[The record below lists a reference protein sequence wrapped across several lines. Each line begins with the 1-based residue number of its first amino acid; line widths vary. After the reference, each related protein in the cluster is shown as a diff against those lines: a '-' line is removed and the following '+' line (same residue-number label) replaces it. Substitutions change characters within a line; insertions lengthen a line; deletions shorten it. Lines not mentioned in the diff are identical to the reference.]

1 MTFERWCQGELPD
14 QEYCKC
20 RKRKKTWKPCFGKS
34 QTSWCIFDIP
44 GKERQVAQIE
54 AESAQPDFWSEPARA
69 QAMMRELRGKTNL
82 ISAWRE
88 LEKKA
93 ADLLE
98 MVVLAIGEEDYSLK
112 EEIQLE
118 LEKLGSRFEQL
129 ESQQLFTGD
138 YDNRN
143 AVLALHA
150 GAGGTESQDWAS
162 MLLRMYLRWAERH
175 DYEAEAL
182 DVSPGEE
189 AGIKNAIVEVKGDY
203 VYGYLKGEHGVHRLV
218 RLSPFDADH
227 ARHTSFVLVEVLPE
241 AEEMVDIKIG
251 PEDLKVDTFR
261 SSGPGGQHMQKT
273 SSAVRITH
281 LPTGLV
287 ATCQG
292 QRSQHQNKEAALKV
306 LYSRLLELDRKKKE
320 EERARLKGER
330 IEAAWGNQIRSYVL
344 HPYKMVKDH
353 RTDYEVHDAEAVLDG
368 ELDGFI
374 TAYLR
379 SRVGK

>member
-1 MTFERWCQGELPD
+1 MRGLT
-14 QEYCKC
+14 
-20 RKRKKTWKPCFGKS
+20 
-34 QTSWCIFDIP
+34 
-44 GKERQVAQIE
+44 RQRHLV
-54 AESAQPDFWSEPARA
+54 D
-69 QAMMRELRGKTNL
+69 
-82 ISAWRE
+82 AWRG

-93 ADLLE
+93 TDLQE
-98 MVVLAIGEEDYSLK
+98 MTILAIEEEDSSLK

-118 LEKLGSRFEQL
+118 LKKLSSRFEQL

-143 AVLALHA
+143 AMLALHA
-150 GAGGTESQDWAS
+150 GAGGTESQDWAN
-162 MLLRMYLRWAERH
+162 MLLRMYLRWAERQG
-175 DYEAEAL
+175 YQAEAL

-189 AGIKNAIVEVKGDY
+189 AGIKNAIVEIKGDD
-203 VYGYLKGEHGVHRLV
+203 VFGYLKGEHGVHRLV

-227 ARHTSFVLVEVLPE
+227 ARHTSFALVEVLPE
-241 AEEMVDIKIG
+241 AEETVDLKIS
-251 PEDLKVDTFR
+251 PEDLRIDTFR

-306 LYSRLLELDRKKKE
+306 LYSRLLELDRKQKE
-320 EERARLKGER
+320 EERAKLKGER
-330 IEAAWGNQIRSYVL
+330 VEAAWGNQIRSYVL

-353 RTDYEVHDAEAVLDG
+353 RTEYEVHDAEAVLDG